1 MHHER
6 GDGLPD
12 HPALRPTATWRSRE
26 RSRSRLRSALAGLA
40 VWALTAAVPIGV
52 AGHDGGQGMAI
63 SLSAERLPPGGALEI
78 IGQGFL
84 DGEVVDV
91 TLVGPGSEVVLGA
104 VRASPDGGFAIVLA
118 VPSGTTAGTYRVDAT
133 VASGIVQQAPIEV
146 DPSVPAPALTP
157 TPGDLLAP
165 AAAGREEPIWI
176 WAPLGV
182 ILVAAVGFGLLVRR
196 RTTAP
201 AREADTDGPRSES
214 ILPS

>member
-1 MHHER
+1 
-6 GDGLPD
+6 
-12 HPALRPTATWRSRE
+12 
-26 RSRSRLRSALAGLA
+26 LAGLA
-40 VWALTAAVPIGV
+40 VWALTAVVPIGV
-52 AGHDGGQGMAI
+52 ASHDGGQGMAI

-91 TLVGPGSEVVLGA
+91 TLVGADSEVALGA
-104 VRASPDGGFAIVLA
+104 VRASPVGGFAIVLA
-118 VPSGTTAGTYRVDAT
+118 VPSDTTVGTYRVDAT

-146 DPSVPAPALTP
+146 DVSAPAPALTP
-157 TPGDLLAP
+157 TPVDLLAP
-165 AAAGREEPIWI
+165 AVAGREEPIWI

-196 RTTAP
+196 RSTAP
-201 AREADTDGPRSES
+201 ARTADADGPRSGS